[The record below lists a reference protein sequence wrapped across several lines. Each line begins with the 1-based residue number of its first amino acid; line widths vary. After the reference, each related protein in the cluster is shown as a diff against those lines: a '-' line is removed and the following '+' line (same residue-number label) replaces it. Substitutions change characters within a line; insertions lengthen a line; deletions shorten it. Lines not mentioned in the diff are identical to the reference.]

1 MSLATR
7 KHESAQCPSLTSS
20 SRVDVPAT
28 LPQLSRASS
37 KYHNIKYNLSRIH
50 RSIYCSV
57 KEDAKLKQKDTA
69 LVFVGESIM
78 SFLSPLP
85 AARNWPAREYDRM
98 CVLVQS
104 PVG

>member
-1 MSLATR
+1 M
-7 KHESAQCPSLTSS
+7 
-20 SRVDVPAT
+20 PAT